1 MLTGAGAGRARR
13 AGRHHRER
21 LGWLW
26 PRLGAVVEVT
36 VAELVR
42 RAERERAHA
51 HRARRVRVVPRQR
64 PAPDTPATGRAAAA
78 HQGSLCPR
86 GEAFHG

>member
-1 MLTGAGAGRARR
+1 MSTAASSGRQRR

-21 LGWLW
+21 WGWW
-26 PRLGAVVEVT
+26 RPQLGAVVEVT

-42 RAERERAHA
+42 RWERERAYA

-64 PAPDTPATGRAAAA
+64 PAPDAPATGRGAVDY
-78 HQGSLCPR
+78 QGSLCPR
-86 GEAFHG
+86 GEINHG

>member
-1 MLTGAGAGRARR
+1 M
-13 AGRHHRER
+13 GRHHRER

-36 VAELVR
+36 VAELMR

-64 PAPDTPATGRAAAA
+64 PPPTPRSPAGSRSVTQA
-78 HQGSLCPR
+78 HCVREDGDK
-86 GEAFHG
+86 HG

>member
-1 MLTGAGAGRARR
+1 MLTGAGSGRARR

-42 RAERERAHA
+42 RAERERACA

-64 PAPDTPATGRAAAA
+64 PAPNTPVTGQEAAG
-78 HQGSLCPR
+78 HQNSLRLR
-86 GEAFHG
+86 GEINYA